1 MNHLRKILL
10 AGLLA
15 GFALPVSAEPLDK
28 LIPQATEIFGRFK
41 REDILNMDL
50 VKDAKGIVIIN
61 ITGFAIG
68 IGGSGGDGILMART
82 EDGGWSG
89 PVAISTDGG
98 TMGIDVGGTDNDV
111 VILLMNNGAVSRWA
125 SGDHF
130 GSSSAQAVMGPKG
143 GAAVD
148 ATMKNRD
155 FNVYIWNKGA
165 KLGVNW
171 GGFDVNIGDEA
182 NANYYDKPLV
192 SAKDILNG
200 VAKVPESKKD
210 SVDRL
215 YGLLK

>member
-1 MNHLRKILL
+1 MNPIRKFLL
-10 AGLLA
+10 AGMIA
-15 GFALPVSAEPLDK
+15 GITLPVSAESLDK
-28 LIPQATEIFGRFK
+28 LVPQAAEIFGRFK
-41 REDILNMDL
+41 REEILNMDL

-61 ITGFAIG
+61 VTGFAIG

-82 EDGGWSG
+82 EDGWSG

-98 TMGIDVGGTDNDV
+98 TMGIDVGGTDNDI

-148 ATMKNRD
+148 ATMKSRD

-171 GGFDVNIGDEA
+171 GGFDVNIGNEA

-200 VAKVPESKKD
+200 AAKVPESKKD
-210 SVDRL
+210 ALARL
-215 YGLLK
+215 YELLK

>member
-10 AGLLA
+10 AGLMA
-15 GFALPVSAEPLDK
+15 GFALPVSAESLDK

-50 VKDAKGIVIIN
+50 VKEAKGIVIIN

-68 IGGSGGDGILMART
+68 IGGSGGDGILMARA

-89 PVAISTDGG
+89 PVAITTDGG

-111 VILLMNNGAVSRWA
+111 VVLLMNNGAVSRWA

-148 ATMKNRD
+148 ATMKTRD

-171 GGFDVNIGDEA
+171 GGFDVNINDEA

-200 VAKVPESKKD
+200 LAKVPESKKD
-210 SVDRL
+210 SIDRL

>member
-10 AGLLA
+10 TGLIA
-15 GFALPVSAEPLDK
+15 GFALPVLAEPLDK

-50 VKDAKGIVIIN
+50 VKEAKGIVIIN

-89 PVAISTDGG
+89 PVAVTTDGG

-171 GGFDVNIGDEA
+171 GGFDVNINDEA

>member
-1 MNHLRKILL
+1 MNHLRKVLL
-10 AGLLA
+10 AGLMA
-15 GFALPVSAEPLDK
+15 GFALPVSAESLDK

-50 VKDAKGIVIIN
+50 VKEAKGIVIIN

-89 PVAISTDGG
+89 PVAITTDGG

-111 VILLMNNGAVSRWA
+111 VVLLMNNGAVSRWA

-171 GGFDVNIGDEA
+171 GGFDVNINDEA

-210 SVDRL
+210 SIDRL

>member
-1 MNHLRKILL
+1 M
-10 AGLLA
+10 A
-15 GFALPVSAEPLDK
+15 GFALPVSAESLDK

-50 VKDAKGIVIIN
+50 VKEAKGIVIIN

-89 PVAISTDGG
+89 PVAITTDGG

-111 VILLMNNGAVSRWA
+111 VVLLMNNGAVSRWA

-148 ATMKNRD
+148 ATMKTRD

-171 GGFDVNIGDEA
+171 GGFDVNINDEA

-200 VAKVPESKKD
+200 LAKVPESKKD
-210 SVDRL
+210 SIDRL

>member
-1 MNHLRKILL
+1 MNHLRKITL
-10 AGLLA
+10 AALMV
-15 GFALPVSAEPLDK
+15 GFALPVSAESLDK
-28 LIPQATEIFGRFK
+28 LVPQATEIFGRFK
-41 REDILNMDL
+41 REEILNMDL

-61 ITGFAIG
+61 VTGFAIG
-68 IGGSGGDGILMART
+68 IGGSGGDGILMARM
-82 EDGGWSG
+82 EDGSWSG
-89 PVAISTDGG
+89 PVAITTDGG

-171 GGFDVNIGDEA
+171 GGFDVNINDEA

-200 VAKVPESKKD
+200 IAKGPAAKQD
-210 SVDRL
+210 PLARL
-215 YGLLK
+215 YDLLK

>member
-1 MNHLRKILL
+1 MNPLRKILL
-10 AGLLA
+10 AGVMAVLT
-15 GFALPVSAEPLDK
+15 LPACAESLDK
-28 LIPQATEIFGRFK
+28 LVPQAAEIFGRFK
-41 REDILNMDL
+41 REEILNMEL

-61 ITGFAIG
+61 VTGFSIG
-68 IGGSGGDGILMART
+68 IGGSGGDGILLART
-82 EDGGWSG
+82 EEGWSG
-89 PVAISTDGG
+89 PVGITTDGG
-98 TMGIDVGGTDNDV
+98 TLGIDVGGTDNDL

-125 SGDHF
+125 SGEHF

-165 KLGVNW
+165 KLGVNF
-171 GGFDVNIGDEA
+171 GGFDVNINNEG

-200 VAKVPESKKD
+200 TAKVPESKKD
-210 SVDRL
+210 SLSRL
-215 YGLLK
+215 YDLLK

>member
-1 MNHLRKILL
+1 MNHLRKITMAALMV
-10 AGLLA
+10 
-15 GFALPVSAEPLDK
+15 GFALPVSAESLDK
-28 LIPQATEIFGRFK
+28 LVPQATEIFGRFK
-41 REDILNMDL
+41 REEILNMDL

-61 ITGFAIG
+61 VTGFAIG
-68 IGGSGGDGILMART
+68 IGGSGGDGILLART

-171 GGFDVNIGDEA
+171 GGFDVNINDEA

-200 VAKVPESKKD
+200 IAKVPAAKQD
-210 SVDRL
+210 PLARL
-215 YGLLK
+215 YDLLK

>member
-1 MNHLRKILL
+1 MNHLRKITL
-10 AGLLA
+10 AALMI
-15 GFALPVSAEPLDK
+15 GFALPVSAESLDK
-28 LIPQATEIFGRFK
+28 LVPQATEIFGRFK
-41 REDILNMDL
+41 REEILNMDL

-61 ITGFAIG
+61 VTGFAIG
-68 IGGSGGDGILMART
+68 IGGSGGDGILLART
-82 EDGGWSG
+82 EDGWSG
-89 PVAISTDGG
+89 PVAITTDGG
-98 TMGIDVGGTDNDV
+98 TMGIDVGGTDNDI

-171 GGFDVNIGDEA
+171 GGFDVNINDEA

-200 VAKVPESKKD
+200 VVKVPAAKQD
-210 SVDRL
+210 PIARL
-215 YGLLK
+215 YDLLK

>member
-15 GFALPVSAEPLDK
+15 GFALPVSAESLDK
-28 LIPQATEIFGRFK
+28 LIPQATEIFGRLK
-41 REDILNMDL
+41 REDILNMEL
-50 VKDAKGIVIIN
+50 VKEAKGMVIIN

-68 IGGSGGDGILMART
+68 IGGSGGDGILLART

-89 PVAISTDGG
+89 PVAITTDGG

-148 ATMKNRD
+148 ATMKTRD

-171 GGFDVNIGDEA
+171 GGFDVNINDEA

-200 VAKVPESKKD
+200 AAKVPESKKD
-210 SVDRL
+210 SIDRL

>member
-10 AGLLA
+10 VGLLA
-15 GFALPVSAEPLDK
+15 GFALPVSAESLDK
-28 LIPQATEIFGRFK
+28 LVPQATEIFGRFK
-41 REDILNMDL
+41 REEILNMDL
-50 VKDAKGIVIIN
+50 VKEAKGIVIIN
-61 ITGFAIG
+61 VTGFAIG

-82 EDGGWSG
+82 EDGWSG
-89 PVAISTDGG
+89 PVAITTDGG

-148 ATMKNRD
+148 ATMKDRD

-171 GGFDVNIGDEA
+171 GGFDVNINDEA

-200 VAKVPESKKD
+200 AAKVPAAKQD
-210 SVDRL
+210 PVARL
-215 YGLLK
+215 YDLLK